1 MSEVPETVKTKKKLG
16 KHISI
21 ERASKQSW
29 NTHRA
34 GMAQRVGVKNKDI
47 NYLKKSLNS
56 NHNQCQIVYFI
67 E

>member
-1 MSEVPETVKTKKKLG
+1 MTEVPETVKTKKKLG

-47 NYLKKSLNS
+47 NYTRSAKQSL
-56 NHNQCQIVYFI
+56 VPVDRTD
-67 E
+67 

>member
-1 MSEVPETVKTKKKLG
+1 MTEVPETVKTKKKLG

-47 NYLKKSLNS
+47 NYTRSAK
-56 NHNQCQIVYFI
+56 
-67 E
+67 